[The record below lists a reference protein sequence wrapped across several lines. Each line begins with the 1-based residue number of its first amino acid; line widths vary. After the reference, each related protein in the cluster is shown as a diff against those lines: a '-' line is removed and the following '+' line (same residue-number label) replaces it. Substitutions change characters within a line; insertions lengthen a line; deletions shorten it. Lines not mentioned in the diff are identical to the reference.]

1 MVLPVGMGEDV
12 ITACYLF
19 RIEPLGR
26 GNLTVACRFSVE
38 LERSGYGP
46 AGTVQEQLVHTNLMS
61 RRPVIEFGMVN
72 QVSASVLCGKHG
84 IMSLCTFA
92 DIHKS
97 PMVVGSQ

>member
-1 MVLPVGMGEDV
+1 MGEDV

-26 GNLTVACRFSVE
+26 GYLTVACRFSVE

-61 RRPVIEFGMVN
+61 RRPVIEFGMVT
-72 QVSASVLCGKHG
+72 K
-84 IMSLCTFA
+84 
-92 DIHKS
+92 
-97 PMVVGSQ
+97 